1 MITSE
6 RQYAV
11 SKKQAARFQE
21 TLEQFDAR
29 PSELHPKALKAMR
42 EGWRVSYTICWR
54 RSPTMRGCGEAR
66 RRDPLDCNTGSTAG
80 G

>member
-21 TLEQFDAR
+21 TLEQYDAR

-42 EGWRVSYTICWR
+42 EGIESQLQDLQAEIADYERLR
-54 RSPTMRGCGEAR
+54 GGGEERSPRLRYG
-66 RRDPLDCNTGSTAG
+66 
-80 G
+80 